1 MSLPT
6 SVTARSLLDIW
17 FTEALGCLLV
27 TDPLRGAPEVAV
39 AGLTV
44 RVCEGA
50 VAAVVTFPCQT
61 TATKL
66 HATLLLRS
74 ALGAPQ
80 SQAVCVRANGFA
92 SPTAAGARD
101 GSRIHIHFVA

>member
-6 SVTARSLLDIW
+6 SVTAGSLLDIW
-17 FTEALGCLLV
+17 FTEALGRLLV

-50 VAAVVTFPCQT
+50 VAAVVTFPP
-61 TATKL
+61 L
-66 HATLLLRS
+66 HVLLAVAVAAVHAAGHVACHRSVDLAVTLL
-74 ALGAPQ
+74 
-80 SQAVCVRANGFA
+80 
-92 SPTAAGARD
+92 TARD
-101 GSRIHIHFVA
+101 GVVAEGVLLTL